1 MSKNNRILIV
11 DDNKSVHEDFKKIL
25 SQKDSKDDDVVNLEK
40 ALFDEEISEQ
50 KSNPVYRID
59 HAFQGEEAIMMIEK
73 SEDENDQYSIVFI
86 DGRMPPGIDG
96 IETIS
101 RVWKKFPDLN
111 MVLCTAYSDYSNDE
125 IKAKLGSIDKLKV
138 LQKPFNSDEIRKIA
152 LKIIK

>member
-1 MSKNNRILIV
+1 MNQNNRILIV

-25 SQKDSKDDDVVNLEK
+25 SHKDMKDDDVVNLEK
-40 ALFDEEISEQ
+40 ALFDEEVSEQ
-50 KSNPVYRID
+50 KNKPVYRID
-59 HAFQGEEAIMMIEK
+59 HAYQGEEAIKMIEK
-73 SEDENDQYSIVFI
+73 AEDENDRYAIVFI

-111 MVLCTAYSDYSNDE
+111 MVLCTAYSDYTNDE
-125 IKAKLGSIDKLKV
+125 IKEKLGSLDKLKI

-152 LKIIK
+152 QKIIK